1 MQAGHVAPCH
11 VTIGPSPSSR
21 TAAKGEI
28 SRERR
33 RLPAH
38 VTVTMDLASAGR
50 CDGCRHRIIVAFRS
64 PTQAGTHSTER
75 KSSRAPQS
83 PPLDRAAVAGPPKRR
98 GALRPVP
105 SSPARRARGPGTPVT
120 ATGTCGRGCGGG
132 VPCLPRR
139 VGRGAQKRARIRG
152 TKDSWGTSP
161 VPVARVRPAGLGG
174 SAALH
179 GTWEP
184 SDTSCTA
191 WRRGPYTPVIC
202 PNYGMWVR
210 FDVRIMMI
218 GKVAAQPL
226 TSLRHMLYP
235 TNLR

>member
-120 ATGTCGRGCGGG
+120 ATDTAGPGRARRERAGAGAVGAFPACRG
-132 VPCLPRR
+132 VWAVGPRKGPGYVERRIAGARHPCLLRWT
-139 VGRGAQKRARIRG
+139 G
-152 TKDSWGTSP
+152 W
-161 VPVARVRPAGLGG
+161 VR
-174 SAALH
+174 SAAWDLGALRYVVHRVAPRPLH
-179 GTWEP
+179 TCYL
-184 SDTSCTA
+184 S
-191 WRRGPYTPVIC
+191 
-202 PNYGMWVR
+202 
-210 FDVRIMMI
+210 
-218 GKVAAQPL
+218 
-226 TSLRHMLYP
+226 
-235 TNLR
+235 